1 MIPIPMIKKMLLA
14 ELRKDPAFKAEFR
27 KELLEE

>member
-1 MIPIPMIKKMLLA
+1 MIKKMLLA

-27 KELLEE
+27 KELLEEWF